1 MKDEL
6 PLSEGGI
13 PLSLKPVFQEYD
25 FDRLDA
31 ERNRDLVIERTL
43 NYGDRREARWLYQ
56 QYGRDAI
63 AKWVRE
69 LGSRLLSR
77 RRFAYWR
84 VVLDVIDFKRPSRW
98 DNRIWPH

>member
-43 NYGDRREARWLYQ
+43 NYGDRREARWLFER
-56 QYGRDAI
+56 YGTGTVAEWIRQRGAT
-63 AKWVRE
+63 
-69 LGSRLLSR
+69 LLTR
-77 RRFAYWR
+77 RRFNCWQSLLDIRDFRRPRYWR
-84 VVLDVIDFKRPSRW
+84 QTA
-98 DNRIWPH
+98 WPH